1 MKTSGCKMSW
11 MATKLV
17 DNFCKTPQSL
27 ETMAKFMIASKND
40 KCRNDP
46 CVVNMSL
53 ANQAQHIYYD
63 SKLLNSLS

>member
-1 MKTSGCKMSW
+1 MSW

-17 DNFCKTPQSL
+17 DNFGKTPKSL

-46 CVVNMSL
+46 CVVNMTL
-53 ANQAQHIYYD
+53 ANQAQYTYHTY
-63 SKLLNSLS
+63 LQP